1 MGFRYDIQV
10 YEAPF
15 VYRSDSVYR
24 KSHHGTFPLLE
35 QYPVCSI
42 IVNLYRSL
50 YTKRAEILYS
60 SNPQFKS
67 NQISSL
73 PQFKPLPIPATF
85 FPPIHHSGQP
95 YSFNPSLCLKTYTFH
110 KSFPPQ
116 SFFPPSGLTP
126 RTRHVRFCFTVSCL
140 LVPCTKLN

>member
-15 VYRSDSVYR
+15 VYRSDSFYR

-50 YTKRAEILYS
+50 YTKRAEMLYS

-95 YSFNPSLCLKTYTFH
+95 YIPSILHSASKPILFTNLSHLSLSFL
-110 KSFPPQ
+110 PQ
-116 SFFPPSGLTP
+116 DWLHGLGMSGFVLP
-126 RTRHVRFCFTVSCL
+126 FRVYWFRA
-140 LVPCTKLN
+140 LN